1 MSVIKNHKMSGLS
14 SEMFETLEEELDSL
28 FDVIRI
34 KTETKLL
41 GSPFGEGR
49 KKLVNE
55 IERDLSE
62 CQSLLQQL
70 ESEARST
77 PLPYRAELT
86 SKIRGHRETAGKLGT
101 RYRAVMADFGGDR
114 R

>member
-1 MSVIKNHKMSGLS
+1 MAALS
-14 SEMFETLEEELDSL
+14 SEMFETLEEELESL
-28 FDVIRI
+28 IDVMKVKID
-34 KTETKLL
+34 TKLV
-41 GSPFGEGR
+41 GSPFGESR
-49 KKLVNE
+49 KKLASE

-86 SKIRGHRETAGKLGT
+86 SKIRGHRETAAKLGT
-101 RYRAVMADFGGDR
+101 RYRAVMAEFGGDR

>member
-1 MSVIKNHKMSGLS
+1 
-14 SEMFETLEEELDSL
+14 MFETLEEELDSL

-34 KTETKLL
+34 KTETKLV

-49 KKLVNE
+49 KKLIHE
-55 IERDLSE
+55 IEKDLVE

-86 SKIRGHRETAGKLGT
+86 SKIRGHRETSGKLSN
-101 RYRAVMADFGGDR
+101 RYKAVLADFGGDR